1 MGRKGVLRAK
11 TCELG
16 MALGQSV
23 GESITW
29 FGNGGW
35 VGGVGALRSTIAA
48 QAGRVCVCVHVW
60 VGVGGKPR
68 LLGRTRRHS
77 QPVQLGATHQ

>member
-60 VGVGGKPR
+60 VLYNG
-68 LLGRTRRHS
+68 LWT
-77 QPVQLGATHQ
+77 VQGDAEPEGSHMKRG